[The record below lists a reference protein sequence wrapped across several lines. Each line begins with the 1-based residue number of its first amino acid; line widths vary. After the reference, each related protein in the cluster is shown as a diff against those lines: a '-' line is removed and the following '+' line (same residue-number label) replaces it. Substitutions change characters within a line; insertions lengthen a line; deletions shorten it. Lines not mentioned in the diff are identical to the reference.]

1 MAAIEEV
8 KNRAQSS
15 FHKPVLLNEVITF
28 LDPQPGDFVIDGTV
42 DGGGHA
48 AAIVEHIGSS
58 GTLLGLEWDERLLEK
73 CKARYAGQKN
83 VMLVH
88 GNYAELPEI
97 LKKISEAKNNS
108 GKAAV
113 NAKAD
118 GLLVDLGF
126 SSEQLEASGRGF
138 SFGEAFKD
146 EPLLMTYD
154 DSRTPVWQILRE
166 ESEESLANIIF
177 EFGGERKSRRIA
189 KAIKDHG
196 RKTPIVTAGAL
207 ADVVREALTG
217 GTDGK
222 SRGKYEH
229 GRIDPATR
237 TFQAFRIYANGE
249 LENLKTLL
257 NSLGEIVKPGGR
269 VVIISFHSTE
279 DGIVK
284 RAFQA
289 LAKESKIEIITKKP
303 VEATREEVRENP
315 RSRSAKI
322 RAAEIK

>member
-1 MAAIEEV
+1 MAATE
-8 KNRAQSS
+8 KNEAVQSL
-15 FHKPVLLNEVITF
+15 HKPVLLNEVITF
-28 LDPQPGDFVIDGTV
+28 LDPKPGDFIIDGTV

-48 AAIVEHIGSS
+48 AAIVELVGPK
-58 GTLLGLEWDERLLEK
+58 GKLLGLDWDERLLEK
-73 CKARYAGQKN
+73 CKTRFVGQKN
-83 VMLVH
+83 VKLIH
-88 GNYAELPEI
+88 RNYAELPRALAE
-97 LKKISEAKNNS
+97 NNFD
-108 GKAAV
+108 
-113 NAKAD
+113 KAD
-118 GLLVDLGF
+118 GLLIDLGF

-138 SFGEAFKD
+138 SFREAFAH

-166 ESEESLANIIF
+166 ESEESLANIMY

-196 RKTPIVTAGAL
+196 RKHPIMTAGEL

-217 GTDGK
+217 GHDTAH
-222 SRGKYEH
+222 RGTYEH

-257 NSLGEIVKPGGR
+257 KNLGAIVKPGRR
-269 VVIISFHSTE
+269 VAIISFHSTE

-284 RAFQA
+284 RAFQS
-289 LAKESKIEIITKKP
+289 LAKEGRLEIITKKP
-303 VEATREEVRENP
+303 VEATREEIKENP

>member
-1 MAAIEEV
+1 V
-8 KNRAQSS
+8 
-15 FHKPVLLNEVITF
+15 HKPVLLHEVITF
-28 LDPQPGDFVIDGTV
+28 LAPKPGDFIVDGTV

-48 AAIVEHIGSS
+48 AAIVQHIGSD
-58 GTLLGLEWDERLLEK
+58 GTLLGLDWDERLLKK
-73 CKARYAGQKN
+73 CKARFAGQKN
-83 VMLVH
+83 VILIH

-97 LKKISEAKNNS
+97 LAEAAKNISATKN
-108 GKAAV
+108 
-113 NAKAD
+113 NLDRAD
-118 GLLVDLGF
+118 GLLIDLGF

-138 SFGEAFKD
+138 SFSEARAN

-166 ESEESLANIIF
+166 ESEASLANIIY
-177 EFGGERKSRRIA
+177 EFGGERMSRRIA

-196 RKTPIVTAGAL
+196 RRKPIMTSGEL

-217 GTDGK
+217 ARSGEN
-222 SRGKYEH
+222 RGKYEH

-257 NSLGEIVKPGGR
+257 KNLGAIVKSGGR
-269 VVIISFHSTE
+269 VAIISFHSTE

-284 RAFQA
+284 RAFQS
-289 LAKESKIEIITKKP
+289 LAKEGKIEIITKKP
-303 VEATREEVRENP
+303 LEATREEIRENP

-322 RAAEIK
+322 RAAKIL

>member
-1 MAAIEEV
+1 M
-8 KNRAQSS
+8 
-15 FHKPVLLNEVITF
+15 HKPVLLHEVITF
-28 LDPQPGDFVIDGTV
+28 LDPQPGNFIIDGTV

-48 AAIVEHIGSS
+48 AAIVKLIGSS
-58 GTLLGLEWDERLLEK
+58 GTLLGLDWDERLLEK
-73 CKARYAGQKN
+73 CKARFAGQKN
-83 VMLVH
+83 VKLVH

-97 LKKISEAKNNS
+97 LKGNDLDR
-108 GKAAV
+108 
-113 NAKAD
+113 AD
-118 GLLVDLGF
+118 GLLIDLGF

-138 SFGEAFKD
+138 SFGEVYKD

-154 DSRTPVWQILRE
+154 DSRMPVWQILRE
-166 ESEESLANIIF
+166 ESEESLANIIY
-177 EFGGERKSRRIA
+177 EFGGERMSRRIA

-196 RKTPIVTAGAL
+196 RRKPIMTAGEL

-257 NSLGEIVKPGGR
+257 KNLGAIVKPGGR
-269 VVIISFHSTE
+269 VAIISFHSTE

-284 RAFQA
+284 RAFQS
-289 LAKESKIEIITKKP
+289 LAKEEKIAILTKKP
-303 VEATREEVRENP
+303 VEASREEIKENP

-322 RAAEIK
+322 RAAQII